1 MDLDRFNPGWL
12 VINVFLIKAFRL
24 DPIGMAMQRLRPIF
38 QIGKNE
44 GRYLT
49 TIANQVALGIFL
61 SGPINLVEI
70 SELEDMPVN
79 RNIFLILVTHSFSR
93 SCQRCLSR
101 GCFSSPGFWLF
112 LAVFYRVRLGS
123 GLFTL
128 NR

>member
-24 DPIGMAMQRLRPIF
+24 DPVGMAMQRLRPIF

-49 TIANQVALGIFL
+49 IIANQVALGIFL
-61 SGPINLVEI
+61 SGPINLVKI

-93 SCQRCLSR
+93 SCQSSLSR
-101 GCFSSPGFWLF
+101 GCFSFPLFSVF
-112 LAVFYRVRLGS
+112 LAVFYGARWGS
-123 GLFTL
+123 RLFTL